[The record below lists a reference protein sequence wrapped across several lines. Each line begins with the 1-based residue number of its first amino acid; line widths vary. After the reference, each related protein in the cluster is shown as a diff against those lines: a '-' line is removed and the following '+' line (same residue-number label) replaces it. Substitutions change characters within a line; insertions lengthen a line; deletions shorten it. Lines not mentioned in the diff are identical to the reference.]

1 MLHDALLVG
10 MAVVLLVILIVV
22 GRMWVG
28 RSWFVQ
34 WLKGTAGMIMLFAGA
49 LLSFVLVDIWTYHQA
64 ESSTP
69 VATVSVYELDP
80 QLFDVTLVDPEG
92 VEQRFQLRGDQW
104 QLDMRLMTWIGP
116 VSQLG
121 AAPMYRFDRL
131 LGRYLSL
138 EQERTAERTLYSLS
152 KSEWIDSWAFLKTKN
167 WWLNADYG
175 SAVFMPMVNGA
186 VYSVFIGPSGVRAE
200 PMNNVAE
207 RALGGNW

>member
-1 MLHDALLVG
+1 MLLETLLAG
-10 MAVVLLVILIVV
+10 FAVVLVGILFVV
-22 GRMWVG
+22 GTMWVG
-28 RSWFVQ
+28 RSWFIQ
-34 WLKGTAGMIMLFAGA
+34 WLKGTTGMIMLFVGA
-49 LLSFVLVDIWTYHQA
+49 ILSFVVVDIWTYHQSRPA
-64 ESSTP
+64 TP

-92 VEQRFQLRGDQW
+92 VEQRFQVRGDQW
-104 QLDMRLMTWIGP
+104 QLDIRLMSWIGP

-138 EQERTAERTLYSLS
+138 EQERTGERTVYGLS
-152 KSEWIDSWAFLKTKN
+152 RSEWLDSWAFLKTKN
-167 WWLNADYG
+167 WWLSADYG
-175 SAVFMPMVNGA
+175 SAVFMPLVNGA
-186 VYSVFIGPSGVRAE
+186 VYSVFVTRDGVRSE

>member
-10 MAVVLLVILIVV
+10 MAVALLVILIIVA
-22 GRMWVG
+22 RMWVG
-28 RSWFVQ
+28 RSWFIQ
-34 WLKGTAGMIMLFAGA
+34 WLKGTTGMIMLFAGT
-49 LLSFVLVDIWTYHQA
+49 LLAFVLVDIWTYHQA
-64 ESSTP
+64 QSSTP

-92 VEQRFQLRGDQW
+92 NEQRFQLRGDQW

-116 VSQLG
+116 VAQLG

-152 KSEWIDSWAFLKTKN
+152 RSEWIDSWAFLKTKD

-186 VYSVFIGPSGVRAE
+186 VYSVFVGQSGVRAE

-207 RALGGNW
+207 RALGGSW

>member
-64 ESSTP
+64 QSSTP
-69 VATVSVYELDP
+69 VATISVYELDP

-152 KSEWIDSWAFLKTKN
+152 KSEWIDSWAFLKTKD

-186 VYSVFIGPSGVRAE
+186 VYSVFIGSSGVRAE